1 MYWQKRTQKIDLHE
15 RLFMKKLKGIPKPLL
30 KRTLFSLITV
40 LVISGCSTITTS
52 YLPPLPAN
60 LSEPCR
66 KSGLLTGTSGD
77 VIFELLMDNA
87 YKLRECDAGKQAV
100 VDYYE
105 EMRKVVNG
113 KG

>member
-1 MYWQKRTQKIDLHE
+1 MQ
-15 RLFMKKLKGIPKPLL
+15 
-30 KRTLFSLITV
+30 
-40 LVISGCSTITTS
+40 GCSTTTSS

-60 LSEPCR
+60 LSEPC
-66 KSGLLTGTSGD
+66 KDSGLLKGSSGD

-87 YKLRECDAGKQAV
+87 HKLRECKAGKQAV

-113 KG
+113 KN